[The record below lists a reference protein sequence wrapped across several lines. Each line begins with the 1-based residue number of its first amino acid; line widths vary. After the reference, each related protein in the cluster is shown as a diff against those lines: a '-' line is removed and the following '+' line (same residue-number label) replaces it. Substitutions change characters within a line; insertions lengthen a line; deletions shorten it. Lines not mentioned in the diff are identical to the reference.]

1 MALKLQKF
9 HMSLPLK
16 RPLVTTLSEIH
27 SLTSRKYVAGD
38 TKSNLEQFK
47 FDELFWFH
55 FSVFALEF

>member
-1 MALKLQKF
+1 
-9 HMSLPLK
+9 MSLPLK
-16 RPLVTTLSEIH
+16 RPLVTTLSEIQ